1 MEFISNHFMHST
13 LSNKKLAFL
22 LLVLAPKLLWCQ
34 RPEPLRISERFMHVP
49 MISGLNQIE
58 AKYQVMFYY
67 KEEWFRNDT
76 LNIVITNNTFEESVK
91 RILNDK
97 PYIYRIINDS
107 NVVFLPK
114 EKAAAF
120 LGQMTGYGD
129 EGSLAQDVILI
140 GDEEDAGKS
149 KTVVVSGQVTD
160 GKTSEPVTGVTIQV
174 NNLPQGTVTNVQG
187 NYKLM
192 LAPGFYTLKVFSVG
206 YEQSEYKVKI
216 ISDGILNIEL
226 IDKTIGLNEVIIYGE
241 RIDRNVTSHQM
252 SIIKLDVKS
261 LKQLPLVAGG
271 KDILKGLTA
280 MPGVK
285 SVGEFSSGIN
295 VRGGGEDQNLYLVNG
310 TPLFNTSHVF
320 GLFSVIN
327 PDIVENLTLYKGHIP
342 ATYGER
348 VSSVI
353 DIETINN
360 PPQKTRIKGGIGLYD
375 SRLSTLVPLY
385 KNKIFFD
392 LSGRTSYSD
401 WILNRMNDYNL
412 RNSKASFYDINGTL
426 HFNLPKN
433 IISLSGYLCND
444 AFKFAS
450 EVKYNYGSD
459 LLSVNWDYM
468 INSNL
473 GSYLILSYS
482 NYHVIQDD
490 ISNTF
495 MQSRIKSGIQYTGLK
510 YRIKYSGIQHHTIE
524 AGINLTNYFVH
535 PGEKTP
541 LDTSSLIIP
550 LSLTSEK
557 AYEGAAFLNDE
568 YTVNDFVTFNTGLRI
583 SGYQKPDS
591 GMIFGFEPRIS
602 SRILINEHSS
612 VKMSYNRNFQYIS
625 MISLSLV
632 STPGD
637 IWKLAN
643 SNIKP
648 LIANQFALGYY
659 RNFSNNTIE
668 TSVEVY
674 YKLLSNIIEYKDGAV
689 LEMNPDLENELLNAK
704 GVNYGIEFL
713 LKKNSGKIDGWISYT
728 FSRSLRKVSDH
739 DQGKIISNNKYFPSS
754 YDKPHDFT
762 IVANWHVN
770 RRLQLSANFT
780 YSTGQPITLPEYK
793 YSTGGEIMVVF
804 SKRNEYRIPDYHR
817 LDLTVTLDESLR
829 IKKKWK
835 GSWSFSLM
843 NVYGRKNP
851 YTIYYKKEDP
861 SEYNNFNSFSL
872 YKLYFIGKPIPTLN
886 YTFVF

>member
-1 MEFISNHFMHST
+1 MDST
-13 LSNKKLAFL
+13 LPNKRLVFFL
-22 LLVLAPKLLWCQ
+22 FVLAPSLLWCQ
-34 RPEPLRISERFMHVP
+34 QPESLRISERFLQVP
-49 MISGLNQIE
+49 MISALNQIE

-76 LNIVITNNTFEESVK
+76 LNVVITNNTLEESVK
-91 RILNDK
+91 RILNGK

-120 LGQMTGYGD
+120 LGQMTDYSVEASSD
-129 EGSLAQDVILI
+129 RNVILI
-140 GDEEDAGKS
+140 GDEEDAGKL
-149 KTVVVSGQVTD
+149 KTAVLSGQVTD
-160 GKTSEPVTGVTIQV
+160 GKTNDPVTGATIQV
-174 NNLPQGTVTNVQG
+174 NNLPQGAVSNVQG

-192 LAPGFYTLKVFSVG
+192 LTPGSYTLSVSCVG
-206 YEQSEYKVKI
+206 YEQCEYKVRI
-216 ISDGILNIEL
+216 VGNGVLNIVL
-226 IDKTIGLNEVIIYGE
+226 IDKTVTLNEVIVYGE
-241 RIDRNVTSHQM
+241 RVDRNITSHQM
-252 SIIKLDVKS
+252 SIIKLDVKR
-261 LKQLPLVAGG
+261 LKQLPVVAGG

-310 TPLFNTSHVF
+310 TPLFNTSHIF

-327 PDIVENLTLYKGHIP
+327 PDIVENLSLYKGHIP
-342 ATYGER
+342 AIYGER
-348 VSSVI
+348 VSSVV
-353 DIETINN
+353 DIKTINN
-360 PPQKTRIKGGIGLYD
+360 PPEKFRIKGGFGSYD
-375 SRLSTLVPLY
+375 SRITTLMPLY

-412 RNSKASFYDINGTL
+412 RKSKASFYDINGTL
-426 HFNLPKN
+426 HLNLPKN
-433 IISLSGYLCND
+433 IISISGYLCSD

-450 EVKYNYGSD
+450 EVKYNYGSE
-459 LLSVNWDYM
+459 LLSVNWNYM
-468 INSNL
+468 LKSNL
-473 GSYLILSYS
+473 GSYLTLSYS
-482 NYHVIQDD
+482 NYHVIKDD
-490 ISNTF
+490 ISSTF

-510 YRIKYSGIQHHTIE
+510 YRIKYSGIQHHTTD
-524 AGINLTNYFVH
+524 AGVNLANYVVH
-535 PGEKTP
+535 PGEKTT
-541 LDTSSLIIP
+541 LDTCSIIIP
-550 LSLTSEK
+550 ASLKSEK
-557 AYEGAAFLNDE
+557 AYEGAFFLNDE

-583 SGYQKPDS
+583 SGYQRPDS
-591 GMIFGFEPRIS
+591 GKIFGFEPRIS
-602 SRILINEHSS
+602 SRILINERSS
-612 VKMSYNRNFQYIS
+612 VKMSYNRNLQYIS

-637 IWKLAN
+637 IWKLAD

-659 RNFSNNTIE
+659 RNFSDNTIE

-674 YKLLSNIIEYKDGAV
+674 YKRLSNLIEYKDGAV
-689 LEMNPDLENELLNAK
+689 LEMNPDLEGVLLNAK
-704 GVNYGIEFL
+704 GANYGVEFSF
-713 LKKNSGKIDGWISYT
+713 KKNSGKIDGWISYT
-728 FSRSLRKVSDH
+728 FSRSLRKITGLN
-739 DQGKIISNNKYFPSS
+739 QGKIISNNKYFPSS
-754 YDKPHDFT
+754 YDKPHDFS

-770 RRLQLSANFT
+770 RRFQLSANFT

-843 NVYGRKNP
+843 NIYGRKNP
-851 YTIYYKKEDP
+851 YTVYYKKEDP
-861 SEYNNFNSFSL
+861 GEFNNFSSFSL
-872 YKLYFIGKPIPTLN
+872 YKLYFIGKPIPALN

>member
-1 MEFISNHFMHST
+1 MDST
-13 LSNKKLAFL
+13 LPNKRLVFFL
-22 LLVLAPKLLWCQ
+22 FVLAPSLLWCQ
-34 RPEPLRISERFMHVP
+34 QPESLRISERFLQVP
-49 MISGLNQIE
+49 MISALNQIE

-76 LNIVITNNTFEESVK
+76 LNVVITNNTLEESVK
-91 RILNDK
+91 RILNGK

-120 LGQMTGYGD
+120 LGQMTDYSVEASSD
-129 EGSLAQDVILI
+129 RNVILI
-140 GDEEDAGKS
+140 GDEEDAGKL
-149 KTVVVSGQVTD
+149 KTAVLSGQVTD
-160 GKTSEPVTGVTIQV
+160 GKTNDPVTGATIQV
-174 NNLPQGTVTNVQG
+174 NNLPQGAVSNVQG

-192 LAPGFYTLKVFSVG
+192 LTPGSYTLNVSCVG
-206 YEQSEYKVKI
+206 YEQCEYKVRI
-216 ISDGILNIEL
+216 VGNGVLNIVL
-226 IDKTIGLNEVIIYGE
+226 IDKTVTLNEVIVYGE
-241 RIDRNVTSHQM
+241 RVDRNITSHQM
-252 SIIKLDVKS
+252 SIIKLDVKR
-261 LKQLPLVAGG
+261 LKQLPVVAGG

-310 TPLFNTSHVF
+310 TPLFNTSHIF

-327 PDIVENLTLYKGHIP
+327 PDIVENLSLYKGHIP
-342 ATYGER
+342 AIYGER
-348 VSSVI
+348 VSSVV
-353 DIETINN
+353 DIKTINN
-360 PPQKTRIKGGIGLYD
+360 PPEKFRIKGGFGSYD
-375 SRLSTLVPLY
+375 SRITTLMPLY

-412 RNSKASFYDINGTL
+412 RKSKASFYDINGTL
-426 HFNLPKN
+426 HLNLPKN
-433 IISLSGYLCND
+433 IISISGYLCSD

-450 EVKYNYGSD
+450 EVKYNYGSE
-459 LLSVNWDYM
+459 LLSVNWNYM
-468 INSNL
+468 LKSNL
-473 GSYLILSYS
+473 GSYLTLSYS
-482 NYHVIQDD
+482 NYHVIKDD
-490 ISNTF
+490 ISSTF

-510 YRIKYSGIQHHTIE
+510 YRIKYSGIQHHTTD
-524 AGINLTNYFVH
+524 AGVNLANYVVH
-535 PGEKTP
+535 PGEKTT
-541 LDTSSLIIP
+541 LDTCSIIIP
-550 LSLTSEK
+550 ASLKSEK
-557 AYEGAAFLNDE
+557 AYEGAFFLNDE

-583 SGYQKPDS
+583 SGYQRPDS
-591 GMIFGFEPRIS
+591 GKIFGFEPRIS
-602 SRILINEHSS
+602 SRILINERSS
-612 VKMSYNRNFQYIS
+612 VKMSYNRNLQYIS

-637 IWKLAN
+637 IWKLAD

-659 RNFSNNTIE
+659 RNFSDNTIE

-674 YKLLSNIIEYKDGAV
+674 YKRLSNLIEYKDGAV
-689 LEMNPDLENELLNAK
+689 LEMNSDLEGVLLNAK
-704 GVNYGIEFL
+704 GANYGVEFSF
-713 LKKNSGKIDGWISYT
+713 KKNSGKIDGWISYT
-728 FSRSLRKVSDH
+728 FSRSLRKITGLN
-739 DQGKIISNNKYFPSS
+739 QGKIISNNKYFPSS
-754 YDKPHDFT
+754 YDKPHDFS

-843 NVYGRKNP
+843 NIYGRKNP
-851 YTIYYKKEDP
+851 YTVYYKKEDP
-861 SEYNNFNSFSL
+861 GEFNNFSSFSL
-872 YKLYFIGKPIPTLN
+872 YKLYFIGKPIPALN

>member
-1 MEFISNHFMHST
+1 
-13 LSNKKLAFL
+13 
-22 LLVLAPKLLWCQ
+22 
-34 RPEPLRISERFMHVP
+34 
-49 MISGLNQIE
+49 MISALNHLEKQ
-58 AKYQVMFYY
+58 YQVIFYF
-67 KEEWFRNDT
+67 KKEWFSDDT
-76 LNIVITNNTFEESVK
+76 LNIAIKNNSLDETL
-91 RILNDK
+91 RMILQDK
-97 PYIYRIINDS
+97 SYIYRIINDS

-114 EKAAAF
+114 EQVAGF
-120 LGQMTGYGD
+120 VGQMKDYRN
-129 EGSLAQDVILI
+129 EGPVDSNVILV
-140 GDEEDAGKS
+140 GAVENAGKS
-149 KTVVVSGQVTD
+149 KIAVISGQIND
-160 GKTSEPVTGVTIQV
+160 GKTGDPIIGATIQV
-174 NNLPQGTVTNVQG
+174 NNLPLGAVSNVQG
-187 NYKLM
+187 NYKLT
-192 LAPGFYTLKVFSVG
+192 LAPGFYTLKVSSVG

-216 ISDGILNIEL
+216 VNDGVLNIEL
-226 IDKTIGLNEVIIYGE
+226 IDKTIALNEVVVYSE
-241 RIDRNVTSHQM
+241 RVDRNITSHQM
-252 SIIKLDVKS
+252 SIVKLDVKS
-261 LKQLPLVAGG
+261 IKLLPMVAGG

-327 PDIVENLTLYKGHIP
+327 PDIVKNLSLFKGHIP
-342 ATYGER
+342 AIYGER

-360 PPQKTRIKGGIGLYD
+360 PPQKFRIKGGVGLYD
-375 SRLSTLVPLY
+375 SRLSTWVPLY

-401 WILNRMNDYNL
+401 WILNRMNDHNL

-426 HFNLPKN
+426 HFNLARN

-450 EVKYNYGSD
+450 EVKYKYGSD
-459 LLSVNWDYM
+459 LLTINWDNM

-473 GSYLILSYS
+473 GSYLTLSYS
-482 NYHVIQDD
+482 NYSVKKDD

-510 YRIKYSGIQHHTIE
+510 YRIKYNGIHHHTIE
-524 AGINLTNYFVH
+524 AGINLTNYFVR

-541 LDTSSLIIP
+541 LDTISLIIP
-550 LSLTSEK
+550 LNLTSEK

-568 YTVNDFVTFNTGLRI
+568 YTVNDFVTFSTGLRI

-591 GMIFGFEPRIS
+591 GKIFGFEPRIS

-612 VKMSYNRNFQYIS
+612 IKMSYNRNFQYIS
-625 MISLSLV
+625 LISLSLV

-637 IWKLAN
+637 IWKLAD

-648 LIANQFALGYY
+648 LIANQLALGYY
-659 RNFSNNTIE
+659 RNFSNNTLE

-689 LEMNPDLENELLNAK
+689 LEMNPDLKNELLNAK

-728 FSRSLRKVSDH
+728 FSRSLRKISDY
-739 DQGKIISNNKYFPSS
+739 DQGKIISNNKYYPSS
-754 YDKPHDFT
+754 YDKPHDIT

-770 RRLQLSANFT
+770 RRLQLSANFSF
-780 YSTGQPITLPEYK
+780 STGQPITLPEYK

-817 LDLTVTLDESLR
+817 LDLSVSLDESLKKR
-829 IKKKWK
+829 KKWK

-851 YTIYYKKEDP
+851 YTVYYKKEDP
-861 SEYNNFNSFSL
+861 SQFNNFNSFSL

>member
-1 MEFISNHFMHST
+1 LEFISNHFMHST
-13 LSNKKLAFL
+13 LSNKNLAFL
-22 LLVLAPKLLWCQ
+22 LLVLAPRLLWCQ

-114 EKAAAF
+114 VKAAAF
-120 LGQMTGYGD
+120 LGQMADHSD
-129 EGSLAQDVILI
+129 EETLNQNVNLI

-149 KTVVVSGQVTD
+149 KTVVLSGQITD
-160 GKTSEPVTGVTIQV
+160 GKTGEPIIGATIQV
-174 NNLPQGTVTNVQG
+174 NNLPQGAVSNVQG

-192 LAPGFYTLKVFSVG
+192 LAPGFYTLKISSVG
-206 YEQSEYKVKI
+206 FEQSEYKVKI
-216 ISDGILNIEL
+216 ISNGSQNFEL
-226 IDKTIGLNEVIIYGE
+226 IDKSIVLDEIIVYSQ
-241 RIDRNVTSHQM
+241 RVDRNITGNQM
-252 SIIKLDVKS
+252 SLIKLDAKGIV
-261 LKQLPLVAGG
+261 QLPAVAGG
-271 KDILKGLTA
+271 KDILKGLTT
-280 MPGVK
+280 MPGIK

-327 PDIVENLTLYKGHIP
+327 PDIVDNLSLYKGHIP
-342 ATYGER
+342 AIYGER
-348 VSSVI
+348 VSSVV
-353 DIETINN
+353 DIITINN
-360 PPQKTRIKGGIGLYD
+360 APEKLRIKGGVGLYD
-375 SRLSTLVPLY
+375 SRLTILVPLY

-401 WILNRMNDYNL
+401 WILSRMNDYNL

-433 IISLSGYLCND
+433 IVSVSGYLCND

-450 EVKYNYGSD
+450 EVKYNYGSE
-459 LLSVNWDYM
+459 LLSVNWNHM
-468 INSNL
+468 INSSL
-473 GSYLILSYS
+473 GTYLTLSYS
-482 NYHVIQDD
+482 NYHVSKDD
-490 ISNTF
+490 ISSTF
-495 MQSRIKSGIQYTGLK
+495 MQSHIVSGIQYTGLR
-510 YRIKYSGIQHHTIE
+510 YRMKYSGIRHHTID
-524 AGINLTNYFVH
+524 AGVNLFNYLVH
-535 PGEKTP
+535 PGERTP

-550 LSLTSEK
+550 ASLKSEK
-557 AYEGAAFLNDE
+557 AYEGAVFLNDE
-568 YTVNDFVTFNTGLRI
+568 YAVNNYLTFNAGLRI
-583 SGYQKPDS
+583 SGYRKPDS
-591 GMIFGFEPRIS
+591 GMIFGFEPRLS
-602 SRILINEHSS
+602 SRIQINDHSS
-612 VKMSYNRNFQYIS
+612 VKLSYNRDYQYIS
-625 MISLSLV
+625 MVSLSSV

-659 RNFSNNTIE
+659 RNFINNTIE

-674 YKLLSNIIEYKDGAV
+674 YKRLSNIIEYKNGAV
-689 LEMNPDLENELLNAK
+689 LEMNPDIENELLNAK
-704 GVNYGIEFL
+704 GSNYGIEFL

-728 FSRSLRKVSDH
+728 YSRSLRKVSDP

-762 IVANWHVN
+762 IVANLHVTK
-770 RRLQLSANFT
+770 RLQLSANFT
-780 YSTGQPITLPEYK
+780 YSTGRPITLPEYK
-793 YSTGGEIMVVF
+793 YSTGGEILVVF

-817 LDLTVTLDESLR
+817 LDLSISFDESLR
-829 IKKKWK
+829 KKKKWK
-835 GSWSFSLM
+835 GCWSLSLL

-851 YTIYYKKEDP
+851 YTVYYKKENP
-861 SEYNNFNSFSL
+861 SEFNNFNSFSL
-872 YKLYFIGKPIPTLN
+872 YKLYLIGKPIPTLN

>member
-1 MEFISNHFMHST
+1 MDST
-13 LSNKKLAFL
+13 LPNKRLVFFL
-22 LLVLAPKLLWCQ
+22 FVLAPSLLWCQ
-34 RPEPLRISERFMHVP
+34 QPESLRISERFLQVP
-49 MISGLNQIE
+49 MISALNQIE

-76 LNIVITNNTFEESVK
+76 LNVVITNNTLEESVK
-91 RILNDK
+91 RILNGK

-120 LGQMTGYGD
+120 LGQMTDYSVEASSD
-129 EGSLAQDVILI
+129 RNVILI
-140 GDEEDAGKS
+140 GDEEDAGKL
-149 KTVVVSGQVTD
+149 KTAVLSGQVTD
-160 GKTSEPVTGVTIQV
+160 GKTNDPVTGATIQV
-174 NNLPQGTVTNVQG
+174 NNLPQGAVSNVQG

-192 LAPGFYTLKVFSVG
+192 LTPGSYTLNVSCVG
-206 YEQSEYKVKI
+206 YEQCEYKVRI
-216 ISDGILNIEL
+216 VGNGVLNIVL
-226 IDKTIGLNEVIIYGE
+226 IDKTVTLNEVIVYGE
-241 RIDRNVTSHQM
+241 RVDRNITSHQM
-252 SIIKLDVKS
+252 SIIKLDVKR
-261 LKQLPLVAGG
+261 LKQLPVVAGG

-310 TPLFNTSHVF
+310 TPLFNTSHIF

-327 PDIVENLTLYKGHIP
+327 PDIVENLSLYKGHIP
-342 ATYGER
+342 AIYGER
-348 VSSVI
+348 VSSVV
-353 DIETINN
+353 DIKTINN
-360 PPQKTRIKGGIGLYD
+360 PPEKFRIKGGFGSYD
-375 SRLSTLVPLY
+375 SRITTLVPLF
-385 KNKIFFD
+385 NDKIFFD

-412 RNSKASFYDINGTL
+412 RKSKASFYDINGTL
-426 HFNLPKN
+426 HLNLPKN
-433 IISLSGYLCND
+433 IISISGYLCSD

-450 EVKYNYGSD
+450 EVKYNYGSE
-459 LLSVNWDYM
+459 LLSVNWNYM
-468 INSNL
+468 LKSNL
-473 GSYLILSYS
+473 GSYLTLSYS
-482 NYHVIQDD
+482 NYHVIKDD
-490 ISNTF
+490 ISSTF

-510 YRIKYSGIQHHTIE
+510 YRIKYSGIQHHTTD
-524 AGINLTNYFVH
+524 AGVNLANYVVH
-535 PGEKTP
+535 PGEKTT
-541 LDTSSLIIP
+541 LDTCSIIIP
-550 LSLTSEK
+550 ASLKSEK
-557 AYEGAAFLNDE
+557 AYEGAFFLNDE

-583 SGYQKPDS
+583 SGYQRPDS
-591 GMIFGFEPRIS
+591 GKIFGFEPRIS
-602 SRILINEHSS
+602 SRILINERSS
-612 VKMSYNRNFQYIS
+612 VKMSYNRNLQYIS

-637 IWKLAN
+637 IWKLAD

-659 RNFSNNTIE
+659 RNFSDNTIE

-674 YKLLSNIIEYKDGAV
+674 YKRLSNLIEYKDGAV
-689 LEMNPDLENELLNAK
+689 LEMNPDLEGVLLNAK
-704 GVNYGIEFL
+704 GANYGVEFSF
-713 LKKNSGKIDGWISYT
+713 KKNSGKIDGWISYT
-728 FSRSLRKVSDH
+728 FSRSLRKITDLN
-739 DQGKIISNNKYFPSS
+739 QGKIISNNKYFPSS
-754 YDKPHDFT
+754 YDKPHDFS

-843 NVYGRKNP
+843 NIYGRKNP
-851 YTIYYKKEDP
+851 YTVYYKKEDP
-861 SEYNNFNSFSL
+861 GEFNNFSSFSL
-872 YKLYFIGKPIPTLN
+872 YKLYFIGKPIPALN